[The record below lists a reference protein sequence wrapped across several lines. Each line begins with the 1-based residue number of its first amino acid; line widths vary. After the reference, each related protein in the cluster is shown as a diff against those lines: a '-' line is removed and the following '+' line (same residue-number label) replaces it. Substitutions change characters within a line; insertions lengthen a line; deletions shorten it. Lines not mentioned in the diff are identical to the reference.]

1 MCYFEPTSIYRK
13 SYAEHVRWNTTT
25 LHVSFSKEQ
34 NKSKKFGKNILS
46 AEEDGRIDSLRTVYE
61 SYIYSIDRPLPSF
74 YTFYFVHRWS
84 QPKLM

>member
-1 MCYFEPTSIYRK
+1 MKYYYTARK
-13 SYAEHVRWNTTT
+13 FLERT
-25 LHVSFSKEQ
+25 KQ
-34 NKSKKFGKNILS
+34 IKKATNILS